1 MFENCESCFAAEQF
15 VDISVCISACVYQ
28 RVDIRVNP
36 LCMCIL
42 HVCFSFTVVH
52 CNNFQWLKTDIYLTI
67 FMDNFDFFHLF
78 KIKSK
83 DRLTKCILML

>member
-1 MFENCESCFAAEQF
+1 MFENCESCFAAEQS
-15 VDISVCISACVYQ
+15 VDISAWISARGYQ
-28 RVDIRVNP
+28 GQSV
-36 LCMCIL
+36 L

-83 DRLTKCILML
+83 DLLTKCILML